1 MGLCEKFDGVLMLF
15 IMKKK
20 KIGFKRNCLLNVLI
34 GNI

>member
-20 KIGFKRNCLLNVLI
+20 IGFKRNCLLNVLI
-34 GNI
+34 GNR